1 MKFAVHHWLAT
12 AALAAA
18 VLGAGSAH
26 AQRQVQCPKKT
37 EVYKC
42 ETINGQSYC
51 RCKPRPITA
60 PPGNDIEPRL
70 KGKPQH
76 NVNLGGSATD
86 QGNGNPEPTPRP

>member
-1 MKFAVHHWLAT
+1 MKFAAHHWLTT

-18 VLGAGSAH
+18 VLAAGSAH
-26 AQRQVQCPKKT
+26 AQRQVQCPKN

-42 ETINGQSYC
+42 ETINGQPHC

-86 QGNGNPEPTPRP
+86 PGNGNTEPTPRP